1 MRNIRKIFPGVIALD
16 DVDFT
21 LAKGEVHVLLGE
33 NGAGKSTLVKIISGA
48 YQRSAG
54 SLILDGKEI
63 NIKNP
68 RHAQD
73 LGISIIYQEFN
84 LVPKLSAAENI
95 FLGREFLLSPGV
107 IDWGINYGCTQKR
120 TKLAGHFFLRATNRH
135 WIGDHYCRTN

>member
-1 MRNIRKIFPGVIALD
+1 MKNPVLEMRNIRKIFPGVIALD

-21 LAKGEVHVLLGE
+21 LSKGEVHVLLGE
-33 NGAGKSTLVKIISGA
+33 NGAGKSTLVKIVSGA

-54 SLILDGKEI
+54 SLSLDGKEI

-84 LVPKLSAAENI
+84 LIPKLSAAENI

-107 IDWGINYGCTQKR
+107 IDQKNVNKTAMLQSIKRSPRITRINT
-120 TKLAGHFFLRATNRH
+120 
-135 WIGDHYCRTN
+135 D